1 MYGAEAGTF
10 FVFLTGTSSSL
21 TGYRP
26 GALTVDMTDA
36 EECAERLRKLAAEPD
51 TPEARKKIDAWI
63 DVYRV
68 DGGVRADLA
77 AAFETGDVPDT
88 TLTAFIRARLA
99 SEVG

>member
-1 MYGAEAGTF
+1 MLEVVKVDRPRPCRNPAE
-10 FVFLTGTSSSL
+10 
-21 TGYRP
+21 
-26 GALTVDMTDA
+26 MTA
-36 EECAERLRKLAAEPD
+36 AKECAEHLRRLAAEPD

-68 DGGVRADLA
+68 DGGVRGELADAL
-77 AAFETGDVPDT
+77 ETGDVPDT